1 MIEINTIPTAE
12 LNVSKIAVSLNS
24 AQEFGMQFSVVGWG
38 KFKNPEGED
47 IWGTTPL
54 VSTLLNVTGEAW
66 DAWGSD
72 KDDATYVGDLALAQ
86 LGLQRD
92 PDAVIEVEETPVV
105 APAEES
111 DDEPV
116 DDSSDEDADDS
127 EEAAE

>member
-38 KFKNPEGED
+38 KFKNAEGED
-47 IWGTTPL
+47 VWGTTPL
-54 VSTLLNVTGEAW
+54 VSTLLSVTGPTW
-66 DAWGSD
+66 DAWGSEVSD
-72 KDDATYVGDLALAQ
+72 SEYIGNLSLDL

-111 DDEPV
+111 DDVTV
-116 DDSSDEDADDS
+116 DDSSDADDS